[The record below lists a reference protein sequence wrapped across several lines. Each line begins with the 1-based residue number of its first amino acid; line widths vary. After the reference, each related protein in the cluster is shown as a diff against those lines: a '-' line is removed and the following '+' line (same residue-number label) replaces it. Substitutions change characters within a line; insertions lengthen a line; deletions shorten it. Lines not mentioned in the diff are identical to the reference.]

1 MHVLAGNNLLDP
13 NMKKLLLF
21 LVSSLCC
28 VALANEFVVKP
39 KKKKKTSCAK
49 LKEQCCQSFGDQ
61 HNCLS
66 DVVKAVV
73 DLQQLE
79 FDTLVA
85 EVDGD
90 SRLVK
95 VDKSK
100 LQQLVDRSAQFEQDT
115 QTYMQKIRDYHSL
128 LRSL

>member
-1 MHVLAGNNLLDP
+1 M
-13 NMKKLLLF
+13 
-21 LVSSLCC
+21 VSSLCC
-28 VALANEFVVKP
+28 VVLANEFVVKP
-39 KKKKKTSCAK
+39 KKKKRPTCAK

-66 DVVKAVV
+66 DVVRAIV

-90 SRLVK
+90 SRLAK

-100 LQQLVDRSAQFEQDT
+100 LQQLVDKSAQFEQDT
-115 QTYMQKIRDYHSL
+115 QAYMQKVHNYHSL